1 MTNSVLS
8 YLENAAMKHPDKIAV
23 AFREE
28 TYTYEQLRQT
38 AQHLGYVISETG
50 ISNKPVAVFADR
62 SVDTIAYFF
71 ATLYSG
77 NYYVPIDPN
86 MPIDKIAS
94 IFEDAEFSV
103 VLGPEYGKTIANAC
117 QNQLNQDCVFAARAM
132 LRYASD
138 NKLFGD
144 AKTVAVRLGKN
155 DPMPT
160 TDFLETI
167 ITDCQYLLDE
177 ECTGLKMIRISDE
190 RLDEDSRLNLDCAKI
205 LASYYLGAPTS
216 ELSGGEVPL
225 DGVYTITT
233 ADGKSCTVDAF
244 NGLVVGK

>member
-1 MTNSVLS
+1 
-8 YLENAAMKHPDKIAV
+8 MKKVIALLLCAV
-23 AFREE
+23 ALVGLLAGCNKNKADE
-28 TYTYEQLRQT
+28 TTLSTEYLVESTP
-38 AQHLGYVISETG
+38 AG
-50 ISNKPVAVFADR
+50 
-62 SVDTIAYFF
+62 
-71 ATLYSG
+71 TLYLTFGAMIEVVYDADG
-77 NYYVPIDPN
+77 NALH
-86 MPIDKIAS
+86 IAGKN
-94 IFEDAEFSV
+94 DA
-103 VLGPEYGKTIANAC
+103 GKTIANAC